1 MKTVKTLMK
10 SNYIY
15 MKALLLPTTLMV
27 LFVACETNE
36 QSKTTAAAAANIPD
50 TVPVF
55 ILHDTSVTKNTELT
69 AELLP
74 YERAEL
80 FARVQG
86 YVKEMKVDIGDQ
98 VKRGQTLALIE
109 APELQTRS
117 AEFESSLQA
126 AKAKYNSSRD
136 VFQRL
141 EKASQAKTAGIVAPV
156 ELERSRNQLLADSAS
171 YEAARKLAQSYKQVA
186 DYLVLEAPFDG
197 TITAR
202 QADRG
207 SLVGNNQMILTV
219 QNNRTLRLRMAV
231 PELYIASQTSGKQV
245 TFRVD
250 ALPEKLF
257 TAPLVRKSGTIDAAT
272 RTELWEYQV
281 DNRNHELK
289 AGSFAYVKL
298 SLQRPGNSFVVMP
311 TAIATTQERKFVTRI
326 KDGKAEWVDVRQ
338 GMSTDKGIEVFGN
351 LANGDTLAI
360 RSTDERK
367 PGSTAYWKLIH

>member
-1 MKTVKTLMK
+1 MKTVKILMK
-10 SNYIY
+10 SNTIF
-15 MKALLLPTTLMV
+15 MKALMLAAILIAFFT
-27 LFVACETNE
+27 ACQTNE
-36 QSKTTAAAAANIPD
+36 QSTTTAAPAGNIPD

-141 EKASQAKTAGIVAPV
+141 EKASLAKTAGIVAPV

-207 SLVGNNQMILTV
+207 SLVGNSQMILTV

-231 PELYIASQTSGKQV
+231 PELYIASQTSSKQV

-250 ALPEKLF
+250 AFPEKLF

-281 DNRNHELK
+281 DNRNNELK

-298 SLQRPGNSFVVMP
+298 SLQRPGNSFVVVP
-311 TAIATTQERKFVTRI
+311 TAITTTQERKFVTRI

-338 GMSTDKGIEVFGN
+338 GMSTDKGIEIFGN

-367 PGSTAYWKLIH
+367 PGSTAYWKLTQ